1 MLERE
6 RSIFRDSLPLNPAEL
21 WQDFQG
27 RIAVVL
33 SGGGARG
40 AYEAGVLLAF
50 QDARLPTHILASTSI
65 GAINAASYAAHS
77 NQYVGNAESLVKSWS
92 EVNPPAVGIDWSRY
106 ILVLAGLTAVTGGF
120 GNFILALFHRSGIY
134 LHLHTPLLTWFLLGV
149 AGLSIV
155 FFYSQI
161 SYLFYVF
168 MKFVRHYQW
177 RPDRH
182 KVALSSLANLIVWG
196 FVLLVLTST
205 DLHFTPR
212 KIFEFTPKL
221 IILLAAVVL
230 VGGVVWALFR
240 SRISLLS
247 HKLLQSPLRPGLFP
261 NYERTR
267 FLRDRIPEQG
277 LRASPIR
284 VVMTASN
291 LDTGDERFFVNKPTT
306 ELERDPG
313 VDVAFIREKLE
324 HPDDLIKCV
333 VASSAFPMA
342 YEPVEMQGRLWSDGA
357 LVAKQPIFPAIRLG
371 ADVLFLVM
379 VEPASE
385 IAPRIKT
392 FLDVGIRAFD
402 ILMSRN
408 LQADLRILDN
418 VNQICEAYA
427 AKLGTRPEHLRLEI
441 GTRTMRFLKA
451 FTVRPA
457 SPLAATLL
465 DFDGAIA
472 RPAMEQ
478 GYNDGARV
486 VREFIDYVAQLPATS
501 SKYVLRLVAEQVRG
515 SGMGD

>member
-1 MLERE
+1 
-6 RSIFRDSLPLNPAEL
+6 
-21 WQDFQG
+21 
-27 RIAVVL
+27 V
-33 SGGGARG
+33 
-40 AYEAGVLLAF
+40 
-50 QDARLPTHILASTSI
+50 
-65 GAINAASYAAHS
+65 
-77 NQYVGNAESLVKSWS
+77 
-92 EVNPPAVGIDWSRY
+92 
-106 ILVLAGLTAVTGGF
+106 
-120 GNFILALFHRSGIY
+120 
-134 LHLHTPLLTWFLLGV
+134 
-149 AGLSIV
+149 
-155 FFYSQI
+155 
-161 SYLFYVF
+161 
-168 MKFVRHYQW
+168 
-177 RPDRH
+177 
-182 KVALSSLANLIVWG
+182 
-196 FVLLVLTST
+196 LVLTST

-221 IILLAAVVL
+221 IILLATVVL
-230 VGGVVWALFR
+230 VGGAVWALFR

-267 FLRDRIPEQG
+267 FLRERISEQG

-284 VVMTASN
+284 VVMTVSN
-291 LDTGDERFFVNKPTT
+291 LDTGDERFFVNKPTA

-313 VDVAFIREKLE
+313 ADVAFIREKLE
-324 HPDDLIKCV
+324 QADDLIKCV

-371 ADVLFLVM
+371 ADVLFLLM
-379 VEPASE
+379 VEPATE

-418 VNQICEAYA
+418 VNQICETYA

-472 RPAMEQ
+472 RPAMVQ

-501 SKYVLRLVAEQVRG
+501 KKYVLRLAAEQVRG